1 MISVDGCTITSNAA
15 SEGGGIA
22 NFQPGGVVYLKNSTL
37 GANTPD
43 NIFGSYIDLGGNT
56 FYP

>member
-1 MISVDGCTITSNAA
+1 
-15 SEGGGIA
+15 
-22 NFQPGGVVYLKNSTL
+22 VYLKNSTL

-43 NIFGSYIDLGGNT
+43 NIFGSYIDQGGNT